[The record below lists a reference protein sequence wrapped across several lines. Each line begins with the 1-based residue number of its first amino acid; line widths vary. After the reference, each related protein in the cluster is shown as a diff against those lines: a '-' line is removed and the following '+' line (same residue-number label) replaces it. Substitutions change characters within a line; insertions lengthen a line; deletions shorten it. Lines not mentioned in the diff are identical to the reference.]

1 MEDKN
6 RKVLVKNRSTA
17 EVIIT
22 IPNRGIQKTIYPGQ
36 TLDSLTFGDLEEFAG
51 LPGGDTLLREYLQLA
66 EVEVKKLDLGDPEP
80 EYNMSEQDV
89 YKLVTTG
96 SMDEF
101 LDCLDFAPTGVID
114 IIKKMA
120 VDLPISDM
128 NKMEAIKEKT
138 GFDVSLAIQHKKEEA
153 AEVAASAN
161 GTAPKRRVQSK
172 TEATAAP
179 AKPGRRVV
187 KK

>member
-22 IPNRGIQKTIYPGQ
+22 IPNRNIRKTIYPGQ

-51 LPGGDTLLREYLQLA
+51 LPGGDTLLREYLQLS
-66 EVEVKKLDLGDPEP
+66 EVEVKNLDLGNPEP
-80 EYNMSEQDV
+80 EYNMSEKDI
-89 YKLVTTG
+89 YELITKG
-96 SMDEF
+96 SLDAF

-114 IIKKMA
+114 IIKKLA

-138 GFDVSLAIQHKKEEA
+138 GFDVALAIQHKKEEQAESA
-153 AEVAASAN
+153 AGDS
-161 GTAPKRRVQSK
+161 TAPKRRV
-172 TEATAAP
+172 TEGSDAP
-179 AKPGRRVV
+179 KRQRRVI
-187 KK
+187 K